1 MESMN
6 DRDLQNLNFFN
17 ALIVFSLV
25 ILFWRFFMAVWHRSK
40 LGAILL
46 ITVGPYLLVALH
58 SFEEELQ
65 YRVLCQ
71 IKPEQVACKH

>member
-1 MESMN
+1 MN
-6 DRDLQNLNFFN
+6 DRDSQNLNFFN

-25 ILFWRFFMAVWHRSK
+25 IIFWRLFMAVWQRSK

-46 ITVGPYLLVALH
+46 ITLGPYLLVALH
-58 SFEEELQ
+58 NVEEDLQ

-71 IKPEQVACKH
+71 IKPEQVACKRS

>member
-1 MESMN
+1 MN
-6 DRDLQNLNFFN
+6 DRDSQNLNFFN

-25 ILFWRFFMAVWHRSK
+25 IIFWRLFMAVWRRSK

-58 SFEEELQ
+58 SVESDLQ
-65 YRVLCQ
+65 YRVFCQ
-71 IKPEQVACKH
+71 IKPEQVACKR

>member
-1 MESMN
+1 MN
-6 DRDLQNLNFFN
+6 DRDSQNLNFFN

-25 ILFWRFFMAVWHRSK
+25 IILWRLFIVVWQRSK
-40 LGAILL
+40 LEAILL

-58 SFEEELQ
+58 SVESDLQ

-71 IKPEQVACKH
+71 IKPEQVACKHP

>member
-1 MESMN
+1 MN

>member
-25 ILFWRFFMAVWHRSK
+25 ILFWRFFMAVWHRST

>member
-1 MESMN
+1 MD

-17 ALIVFSLV
+17 ALIVFSL
-25 ILFWRFFMAVWHRSK
+25 ITLFWRLFMAVWRHSK

-46 ITVGPYLLVALH
+46 ITMGPYLLVALH
-58 SFEEELQ
+58 SFEEDLQ

-71 IKPEQVACKH
+71 IKPEQAACKR

>member
-1 MESMN
+1 MN
-6 DRDLQNLNFFN
+6 DRDSQNLNFFN

-25 ILFWRFFMAVWHRSK
+25 TLFWRLFMAVWQRSK

-58 SFEEELQ
+58 SVESDLQ

-71 IKPEQVACKH
+71 IKPEQVACKRS

>member
-1 MESMN
+1 MN
-6 DRDLQNLNFFN
+6 DRDSQNLNFFN
-17 ALIVFSLV
+17 ALIVFSL
-25 ILFWRFFMAVWHRSK
+25 ITIFWRLFMAVWHRSK

-71 IKPEQVACKH
+71 IKPEQVACKER

>member
-1 MESMN
+1 MN

-25 ILFWRFFMAVWHRSK
+25 ILFWRFFVAVWQRSK
-40 LGAILL
+40 VGAILL

-71 IKPEQVACKH
+71 IKPEQGACKRS

>member
-1 MESMN
+1 MN

-17 ALIVFSLV
+17 ALIVFSL
-25 ILFWRFFMAVWHRSK
+25 ITIFWRLFMAVWNRSK

-71 IKPEQVACKH
+71 IKPEQVACKRY